1 MNRQQEIRLEIL
13 RMCHENRMSHIG
25 TSLSCVEIL
34 MAIYSIKK
42 PDTRVIIS
50 KGHAIAAVLATL
62 GITEINGDD
71 ALGASSTAEALKAP
85 RKDEHTH
92 KMPGV
97 DWTTGSLGHGLS
109 VGIGMAI
116 AGRDVIVLCGDGE
129 FDEGS
134 CWEALGYLAS
144 RKVRG
149 KLTLIIDYNGWGGY
163 GRTTRSLKYRL
174 CGFIEPIDIDGHDL
188 KELKKELKKQPQVI
202 LAHTIKGKGVSFLE
216 DNLKSH
222 YTSLTDE
229 EYEKAVKE
237 LSV

>member
-1 MNRQQEIRLEIL
+1 MNADLRQIRLDIL
-13 RMCHENRMSHIG
+13 KMCHENKMAHIG
-25 TSLSCVEIL
+25 SSLSCVEIL
-34 MAIYSIKK
+34 SAIYSMKK

-50 KGHAIAAVLATL
+50 KGHAVAAVAAVLGKET
-62 GITEINGDD
+62 IN
-71 ALGASSTAEALKAP
+71 
-85 RKDEHTH
+85 DEHTH

-116 AGRDVIVLCGDGE
+116 AGRDAIVLCGDGE

-144 RKVRG
+144 HKLKG

-163 GRTTRSLKYRL
+163 GRTTRSLRYRL
-174 CGFIEPIDIDGHDL
+174 AGFIDPVEVDGHDL
-188 KELKKELKKQPQVI
+188 KDLKRELERRPQVI

-216 DNLKSH
+216 DTLKSH
-222 YTSLTDE
+222 YTSLSDE
-229 EYEKAVKE
+229 EYENAVRE
-237 LSV
+237 LSP